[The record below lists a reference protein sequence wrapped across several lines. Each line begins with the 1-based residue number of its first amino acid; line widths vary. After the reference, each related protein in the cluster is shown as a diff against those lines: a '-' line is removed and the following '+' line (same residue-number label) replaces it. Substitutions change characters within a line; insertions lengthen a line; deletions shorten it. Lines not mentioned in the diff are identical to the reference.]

1 MAGKQPNPI
10 DILVGR
16 NVRLHRIAA
25 DLSEGEF
32 ARKLGISPR
41 QVQDYENGTRRI
53 GAAGLM
59 RAAAALNMPILM
71 LFEGVPAGSAG
82 KTVTQ
87 YQSRS

>member
-1 MAGKQPNPI
+1 MAGKQLNSI

-25 DLSEGEF
+25 DLSEEEF

-41 QVQDYENGTRRI
+41 QARDYENGARRI

-59 RAAAALNMPILM
+59 RMATALNVPILM
-71 LFEGVPAGSAG
+71 LFEGVAAGSAG
-82 KTVTQ
+82 ETVTQ
-87 YQSRS
+87 YQHS